1 MHTETTRSC
10 KRWCV
15 PTCSNTP
22 YDWGFVK
29 IAHFRNPTHNLGYF
43 QIWHEKWWSPVSE
56 ICKREHQLKSSSIK
70 INQGPACSQ
79 GETWSPSQNPPV
91 RKAHH
96 QIMKSFESNLLNV
109 VGRNNRC
116 IHPTLE
122 GWVYIIPIH
131 RPLDEPLNTWAQY
144 APTLMSCSEEWILF
158 MLPKP

>member
-1 MHTETTRSC
+1 MPHYGKSWYMIKKRNWIQNSYVHIRCKITPRWGLSIMHTQTNRSC
-10 KRWCV
+10 KRWRCV

-70 INQGPACSQ
+70 KNQGPACSQ

-96 QIMKSFESNLLNV
+96 QIMKSFKSNLLNV
-109 VGRNNRC
+109 RNDASKR
-116 IHPTLE
+116 LK
-122 GWVYIIPIH
+122 Y
-131 RPLDEPLNTWAQY
+131 
-144 APTLMSCSEEWILF
+144 
-158 MLPKP
+158 